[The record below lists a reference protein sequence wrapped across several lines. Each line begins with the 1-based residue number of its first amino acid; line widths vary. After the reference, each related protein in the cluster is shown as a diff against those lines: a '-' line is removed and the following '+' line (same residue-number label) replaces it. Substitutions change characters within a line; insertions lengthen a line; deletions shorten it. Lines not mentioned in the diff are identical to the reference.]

1 MFGKNTTG
9 DPIIHWGTKEA
20 TLNIGNY
27 CTIGKNV
34 NIYLSGGSIITKNNK
49 WIIPLSSCSCSIT
62 IGNDVWIGNNV
73 TILPGIT
80 IGDGSNIANNSYI
93 TSDVKPYSFIYGK
106 PAQVIKYKFNIGKKI
121 IYPDHH
127 KLTNIDLKQL
137 IDKAK
142 KENLVLVTTEKD
154 FFRLNKS
161 QRKNIKFLKIKLE
174 IKDKK
179 NLEKILISKL

>member
-9 DPIIHWGTKEA
+9 DPIIHWGTKES

-62 IGNDVWIGNNV
+62 IGNDVWIGSNV
-73 TILPGIT
+73 TIMPGIT
-80 IGDGSNIANNSYI
+80 IGDGANIANNSYI

-106 PAQVIKYKFNIGKKI
+106 PVQVIKYKFNKKQIGILLQIKWWDWGEDKI
-121 IYPDHH
+121 HEYTPLLDGD
-127 KLTNIDLKQL
+127 IDTFISALS
-137 IDKAK
+137 
-142 KENLVLVTTEKD
+142 
-154 FFRLNKS
+154 NK
-161 QRKNIKFLKIKLE
+161 
-174 IKDKK
+174 
-179 NLEKILISKL
+179 

>member
-49 WIIPLSSCSCSIT
+49 WIIPLSSCSCAVT
-62 IGNDVWIGNNV
+62 IGNDVWIGSNV

-80 IGDGSNIANNSYI
+80 IGDGANIANNSYI

-106 PAQVIKYKFNIGKKI
+106 PAQVIKYKFNKKQI
-121 IYPDHH
+121 RI
-127 KLTNIDLKQL
+127 L
-137 IDKAK
+137 
-142 KENLVLVTTEKD
+142 
-154 FFRLNKS
+154 
-161 QRKNIKFLKIKLE
+161 LKIKWWDWGD
-174 IKDKK
+174 DKIH
-179 NLEKILISKL
+179 EYISLLDGDIDTFISTLFNK

>member
-1 MFGKNTTG
+1 MYGKNTTG

-80 IGDGSNIANNSYI
+80 IGDGANIANNSYI

-106 PAQVIKYKFNIGKKI
+106 PAQIIKYKFNKKQI
-121 IYPDHH
+121 RI
-127 KLTNIDLKQL
+127 L
-137 IDKAK
+137 
-142 KENLVLVTTEKD
+142 
-154 FFRLNKS
+154 
-161 QRKNIKFLKIKLE
+161 LKIKWWDWGD
-174 IKDKK
+174 DKIHEYIPLLDGDIDTFINTLSNK
-179 NLEKILISKL
+179 

>member
-1 MFGKNTTG
+1 MYGKNTIG

-49 WIIPLSSCSCSIT
+49 WIIPLSSCSCAVT

-80 IGDGSNIANNSYI
+80 IGDGANIANNSYI
-93 TSDVKPYSFIYGK
+93 VCDVKPYSFIYGK
-106 PAQVIKYKFNIGKKI
+106 PAQVIKYKFNKKQI
-121 IYPDHH
+121 RI
-127 KLTNIDLKQL
+127 L
-137 IDKAK
+137 
-142 KENLVLVTTEKD
+142 
-154 FFRLNKS
+154 
-161 QRKNIKFLKIKLE
+161 LKIKWWDWGN
-174 IKDKK
+174 DKINEYIPLLDGDINTFINTLSNK
-179 NLEKILISKL
+179 